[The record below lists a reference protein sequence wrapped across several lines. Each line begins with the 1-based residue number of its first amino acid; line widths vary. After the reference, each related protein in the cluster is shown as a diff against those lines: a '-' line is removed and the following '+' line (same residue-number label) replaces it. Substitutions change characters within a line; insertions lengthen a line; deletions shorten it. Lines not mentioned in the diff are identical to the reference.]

1 MYGKEWEPVA
11 VRDMRGENYQTDLS
25 QKTKYISSSNKWN
38 PNKYYYLLKL
48 KKHAQ
53 QVQYKHDKI
62 TKKYKS
68 LGVKLFWRVCN

>member
-38 PNKYYYLLKL
+38 PNKYYYLDQIEKICTTSAVQTWQNHQ
-48 KKHAQ
+48 KI
-53 QVQYKHDKI
+53 QVVRSEI
-62 TKKYKS
+62 ILES
-68 LGVKLFWRVCN
+68 V